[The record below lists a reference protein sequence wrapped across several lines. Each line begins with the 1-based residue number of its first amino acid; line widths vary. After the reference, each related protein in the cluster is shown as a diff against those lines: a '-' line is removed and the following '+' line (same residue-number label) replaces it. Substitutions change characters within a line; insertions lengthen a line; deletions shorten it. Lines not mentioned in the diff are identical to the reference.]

1 MAVIPVAMVVVIPV
15 AMVVVIPVAM
25 AVAIPAAMAAVIPA
39 AMAAAIPVATV
50 VAILVAHTAHRL
62 QHRQLVS
69 KALHK
74 GGPDTGMCSGSLLN
88 RAQKY
93 IRKS

>member
-1 MAVIPVAMVVVIPV
+1 MVVIPVAMVVAIPVAMVAVIPVAMVVAIPVAMVAVIPV
-15 AMVVVIPVAM
+15 AMV
-25 AVAIPAAMAAVIPA
+25 AVL
-39 AMAAAIPVATV
+39 PVATV

-88 RAQKY
+88 SAQKY